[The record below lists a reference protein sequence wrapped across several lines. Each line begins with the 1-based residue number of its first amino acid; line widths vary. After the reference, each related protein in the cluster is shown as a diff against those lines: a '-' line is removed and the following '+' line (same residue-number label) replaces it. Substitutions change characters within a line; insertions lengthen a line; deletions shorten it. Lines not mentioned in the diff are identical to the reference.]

1 MTKCF
6 AFALI
11 KTITSQRA
19 RTVIMGYPCLTPLET
34 ANDFLWH
41 VGSAGTIR
49 PYPQHATE
57 GFFLSFV
64 HEFRDY
70 TYNMEAE
77 CFEKQHTACLQY
89 RGKAVS
95 ISQARGY
102 VDWRGNHHWQ
112 YAFLNLKRSLDKH
125 QKTPPMY
132 GRKQVFSKGE
142 RTGCPNHFLLS
153 PDRYI
158 N

>member
-1 MTKCF
+1 MSIGKQVISGGMLVVMTKCF

-11 KTITSQRA
+11 KTIKSQRA
-19 RTVIMGYPCLTPLET
+19 RSVIMGYPRLTPLEM

-41 VGSAGTIR
+41 VGSAGTIC

-70 TYNMEAE
+70 TYNMEAK
-77 CFEKQHTACLQY
+77 CFEKWRTTCLQY

-95 ISQARGY
+95 IS
-102 VDWRGNHHWQ
+102 
-112 YAFLNLKRSLDKH
+112 
-125 QKTPPMY
+125 
-132 GRKQVFSKGE
+132 
-142 RTGCPNHFLLS
+142 
-153 PDRYI
+153 
-158 N
+158 